1 MLEHILF
8 LLSLAIALAFIFVL
22 LCVVWYVALPIFL
35 VLLVVFL
42 ISSAW
47 RSYQFKKTLKAW
59 QTTLSNTFKTRKKRS
74 QDKVIDVEFKE
85 L

>member
-8 LLSLAIALAFIFVL
+8 LLSLAITLAFIFVL

-35 VLLVVFL
+35 VLLVIFF
-42 ISSAW
+42 ITSAW
-47 RSYQFKKTLKAW
+47 RSHQVKKTLKAW
-59 QTTLSNTFKTRKKRS
+59 QTTLSNTFKPRKKRS
-74 QDKVIDVEFKE
+74 KDEVIDVEFKE